1 MTSSPSISPHF
12 CVLRPSIF
20 TPFFPIRF
28 DCMFYYPRL
37 FTCIT
42 RLTHPHPRS
51 RSRIAPVQP
60 SHFVPSSSQV
70 HTTSLPPFSPTES
83 TDRTKEHLQSGR
95 ATLCPFFFV
104 TCIKCTP
111 LHAVNFIPLLRLHFW
126 MCFYECGKVGGDVY
140 HLIGVGVH
148 DVGKVE

>member
-1 MTSSPSISPHF
+1 MSSPSISPHF
-12 CVLRPSIF
+12 CVLLPSIF

-42 RLTHPHPRS
+42 RLTHPHPGN

-60 SHFVPSSSQV
+60 SYFVPSSRHV
-70 HTTSLPPFSPTES
+70 HTTSLPPFPPT
-83 TDRTKEHLQSGR
+83 GR
-95 ATLCPFFFV
+95 RNTFNPGALPSVLFFV

-126 MCFYECGKVGGDVY
+126 MCYNECGKVGGDVY

-148 DVGKVE
+148 GVGKLE